1 MVAAKIVEECYLVTW
16 MDKVHKMLSE
26 KFLGGE
32 TDELVDVL
40 AGEDHLPSRPDHK
53 AEAVETGERVETCK
67 DVVALPLSS
76 ISLQLWVW

>member
-16 MDKVHKMLSE
+16 MDEVHKVLSE
-26 KFLGGE
+26 NFFGGE

-40 AGEDHLPSRPDHK
+40 AGEDHLTSRPDHK